1 MTTQV
6 LKIKYQRT
14 STAQQHG
21 DRFKTDKEIYNK
33 VFFDQGISG
42 TKPFA
47 ERTEAKKVIEL
58 VNQGLVDELV
68 VEEIRDIGRNMV
80 DTINTLDWLDKN
92 NVNVVIRSMGNLCS
106 RVNGKRN
113 EIWTLI
119 TATMSSL
126 YQMELENLKIR
137 TKMGREAYLMKGGV
151 IGRPRFTKE
160 TEKTFL
166 EKPKTKE
173 IISLLK
179 NGKSL
184 RDIAGRAK
192 CSINLV
198 VKVKRL
204 LEPTQVEN
212 MMEIA
217 Q

>member
-1 MTTQV
+1 MSIQT

-21 DRFKTDKEIYNK
+21 DRFKTDKNKYDK

-42 TKPFA
+42 TKPFN
-47 ERTEAKKVIEL
+47 ERTEAKKIVEL
-58 VNQGLVDELV
+58 VNQGMVDELH
-68 VEEIRDIGRNMV
+68 VEEIRDVGRNMI
-80 DTINTLDWLDKN
+80 DTLNTLDWLDKN
-92 NVNVVIRSMGNLCS
+92 NVTVVIRSMGNLCS
-106 RVNGKRN
+106 RVNGKKN

-160 TEKTFL
+160 TEKAFL

-173 IISLLK
+173 IQSLLK

-198 VKVKRL
+198 VKVKRM

-212 MMEIA
+212 MMETA